1 MSWLRSHSIPGRKA
15 TELRDRLATEL
26 NRYRGD
32 TVMDDDQAFLVLAEE
47 GVAKRSAPRGSR
59 LTRPHHGSFLFPAEA

>member
-1 MSWLRSHSIPGRKA
+1 
-15 TELRDRLATEL
+15 
-26 NRYRGD
+26 
-32 TVMDDDQAFLVLAEE
+32 MDDDQAFLVLAEE